1 MHNQQQ
7 PNYDQYPQEI
17 DLVDL
22 AVVVYR
28 RKWTLVLAVLFSVII
43 ACGYW
48 ASSGDELKVSA
59 VLQIGEE
66 AILDSGELSVEP
78 LMSAPDTAQLLKRV
92 YLPALLLS
100 TEFESGIQTYEEDI
114 EINYVESRKG
124 FEKKTSVLE
133 LFSEGTQKESQVLVT
148 IIDGSLEL
156 LLKNHTDKL
165 DEYRSGVL
173 SLIESEKNKLLLLK
187 QLSTPETPNEG
198 LAERSLVE
206 ANILSLNN
214 VLSASTHSKIIKSA
228 SAEPAESKGPVVYV
242 AAGLV
247 SGLFIGCFLVFFL
260 ELYAKAK
267 IRAEETA

>member
-124 FEKKTSVLE
+124 FEKK
-133 LFSEGTQKESQVLVT
+133 
-148 IIDGSLEL
+148 
-156 LLKNHTDKL
+156 
-165 DEYRSGVL
+165 
-173 SLIESEKNKLLLLK
+173 
-187 QLSTPETPNEG
+187 
-198 LAERSLVE
+198 
-206 ANILSLNN
+206 NICFR
-214 VLSASTHSKIIKSA
+214 VVFGRHSKRVTSF
-228 SAEPAESKGPVVYV
+228 SHHY
-242 AAGLV
+242 
-247 SGLFIGCFLVFFL
+247 
-260 ELYAKAK
+260 
-267 IRAEETA
+267 

>member
-1 MHNQQQ
+1 M
-7 PNYDQYPQEI
+7 
-17 DLVDL
+17 
-22 AVVVYR
+22 
-28 RKWTLVLAVLFSVII
+28 
-43 ACGYW
+43 
-48 ASSGDELKVSA
+48 
-59 VLQIGEE
+59 
-66 AILDSGELSVEP
+66 
-78 LMSAPDTAQLLKRV
+78 
-92 YLPALLLS
+92 
-100 TEFESGIQTYEEDI
+100 
-114 EINYVESRKG
+114 
-124 FEKKTSVLE
+124 
-133 LFSEGTQKESQVLVT
+133 FSEGTQKESQVLVT